1 MKLIV
6 STFLLMTTFLCCA
19 ASSFSLTTIPL
30 FTTVKSVPKTM
41 GISVPK
47 SAGLFQNNASAF
59 QALSKNSSTAFE
71 VQSFPVT
78 SSNLVDL
85 EVTPFQIL
93 APNATVCMG
102 TAQGDVAINQNEA
115 TFLRGHVKGDPH
127 SFVFLAV
134 FEHQTSGY
142 IEYTNKSHQFER
154 VVVAPASIEKG
165 VNSLMVVA
173 QEEETNLRVHCETE
187 SMPNYHAQVKKSFE
201 LLEEYKKKSENPLNS
216 QTLVST
222 IAVDCNHDFYK
233 MHDSNLTQTV
243 NYALTVM
250 GAASAIFER
259 DMNIIFQIN
268 YLRIWTVQDPFV
280 GENNH
285 RIFNN
290 FNNYW
295 YDNMQHIPRSFVKLI
310 SGSHLGGIANINT
323 KCVNNSSDTY
333 LTGTSLSGMEKNAI
347 FPTKNFVGEMN
358 TLTHEIGHNFGS
370 PHTHSCEWGPPID
383 SCYSSSETRCYAG
396 IKGSTGTIMS
406 YCYLNPKFTRLNFH
420 PRVAGL
426 IRSIAESSPCLAI
439 NLQYND
445 KDLSIEQITTPI
457 SGSTIPPNT
466 FFSPIVIVKNLGIT
480 TSLTAEISFFLS
492 KREHNHRT
500 NNLVTLQHRL
510 EPLHSQEIRTIQFD
524 SLSIEQEGDYQITFE
539 VLNPEDTLT
548 KNNIASIPI
557 IIGIKKQEELHLES
571 LITDKIYEVGDTFPI
586 SWKTTLLGDIRI
598 DYSLD
603 NGITWSPVV
612 SRISA
617 KEGKFNWIIPA
628 QNTKKGKIKLSSF
641 EESGIVDISD
651 EIFEIEIKADV
662 QPIRIVHPK
671 FANSSQSSILN
682 DTLVAV
688 QTMVRNNALSTV
700 SSFPIY
706 LKILHVSSGAMV
718 FYDSIVVSELKAQQ
732 EVLITFPKFRI
743 PSGDQFGVKY
753 SFQVWTNLD
762 NDQHKDN
769 DTIGSAFMCRI
780 NNLLLTSP
788 TLKTP
793 KNFGYSAFIPSV
805 SWEIPENKRE
815 KVLIQIDTSR
825 SFEHPIISE
834 YTTDN
839 YVTITKL
846 PAGQVYYWRVQ
857 RLSNGVWSPIWQFQK
872 LEWICNPRNG
882 SCYTVVYAGSAEM
895 ARNQAKEMGANPLTI
910 RSKEESNWIQSTF
923 GREKTWLGYSN
934 KGNSKKW
941 YWYSNDETD
950 YTNWGP
956 NQPDNFNGKEN
967 CAVLLEDGTWD
978 DIEEYFEYRSIFEI
992 SKKIAKIQNPTGGIL
1007 AEIFPNPVSSL
1018 ITIQFIQQQKDMEVS
1033 LFTSTGAKVFHSR
1046 VTNVKETSIN
1056 VSDLAIGAYTLVLT
1070 SQDGTV
1076 STSILVY
1083 R

>member
-1 MKLIV
+1 MGV
-6 STFLLMTTFLCCA
+6 
-19 ASSFSLTTIPL
+19 
-30 FTTVKSVPKTM
+30 SVP
-41 GISVPK
+41 S

-59 QALSKNSSTAFE
+59 HMLAKNSITPFE
-71 VQSFPVT
+71 VPSFPLT
-78 SSNLVDL
+78 SSNFVDL

-102 TAQGDVAINQNEA
+102 TALGDVAINQNQA
-115 TFLRGHVKGDPH
+115 TFLRGHVKGDPN

-173 QEEETNLRVHCETE
+173 QEEETNLRVQCETE

-201 LLEEYKKKSENPLNS
+201 LLEEYKKNKSENPLNS

-222 IAVDCNHDFYK
+222 LAVECNFDFYK
-233 MHDSNLTQTV
+233 NHNLNLTETV
-243 NYALTVM
+243 NYALTVI

-259 DMNIIFQIN
+259 DANIIFQVN
-268 YLRIWTVQDPFV
+268 YLRVWTVPDPFV

-285 RIFNN
+285 DIF
-290 FNNYW
+290 FKFDDYW
-295 YDNMQHIPRSFVKLI
+295 NKNMQHIPRSIAKLI
-310 SGSHLGGIANINT
+310 SGSFLGGIADIRTNCNNYLQ
-323 KCVNNSSDTY
+323 NNSFS
-333 LTGTSLSGMEKNAI
+333 GVSVSGMEKNAV
-347 FPTKNFVGEMN
+347 FPTKNFVGEIN
-358 TLTHEIGHNFGS
+358 TLTHELGHSLGS
-370 PHTHSCEWGPPID
+370 PHTHSCEWNPPID
-383 SCYSSSETRCYAG
+383 SCYTAEGNCFVG

-406 YCYLNPKFTRLNFH
+406 YCYLNPLFTRLNFH

-426 IRSIAESSPCLAI
+426 IRTIAESSPCLAS
-439 NLQYND
+439 NTNRQFSD
-445 KDLSIEQITTPI
+445 DLSLEKVIFPF
-457 SGSTIPPNT
+457 SGSTITPNKEFIPSVLLKNIGKNSIQNGEIICYLSKKEENHKSNSIFT
-466 FFSPIVIVKNLGIT
+466 LIHSIEPINSGEVRT
-480 TSLTAEISFFLS
+480 ISFEPISL
-492 KREHNHRT
+492 EHN
-500 NNLVTLQHRL
+500 
-510 EPLHSQEIRTIQFD
+510 
-524 SLSIEQEGDYQITFE
+524 GDYIVTFE
-539 VLNPEDTLT
+539 VVVVNDSM
-548 KNNIASIPI
+548 KYNNILSIPI
-557 IIGIKKQEELHLES
+557 RAGQPSIDVLQLDP
-571 LITDKIYEVGDTFPI
+571 LITNKIYQVGENFPI
-586 SWKTTLLGDIRI
+586 SWQTTLQRDVRI

-603 NGITWSPVV
+603 SGISWQPVI
-612 SRISA
+612 SR
-617 KEGKFNWIIPA
+617 IPA
-628 QNTKKGKIKLSSF
+628 QEKQYNWVIPAQSTKYGKIKISAF
-641 EESGIVDISD
+641 DESNTVDIS
-651 EIFEIEIKADV
+651 ESYFVIYVNSDV
-662 QPIRIVHPK
+662 QPIKIDHPKLAGKNEMSLVYDTLLSAKVLIKNTSSTTAFSVPVYVEIVHSP
-671 FANSSQSSILN
+671 
-682 DTLVAV
+682 
-688 QTMVRNNALSTV
+688 
-700 SSFPIY
+700 
-706 LKILHVSSGAMV
+706 SGAIAFV
-718 FYDSIVVSELKAQQ
+718 DSVILPELLSQQ
-732 EVLITFPKFRI
+732 EDTVEFSQFRI
-743 PSGDQFGVKY
+743 PSGEKNGIRY
-753 SFQVWTNLD
+753 SLRIWTNLD
-762 NDQHKDN
+762 NDQNKEN
-769 DTIGSAFMCRI
+769 DTIGGGFICKFYNLNNNSAI
-780 NNLLLTSP
+780 
-788 TLKTP
+788 LKTP
-793 KNFGYSAFIPSV
+793 KNNGFTAYFPSV

-834 YTTDN
+834 NTTDN

-846 PAGQVYYWRVQ
+846 PANQVYYWRVQ
-857 RLSNGVWSPIWQFQK
+857 RLTNGVWSPIWQFQK

-895 ARNQAKEMGANPLTI
+895 ARNQAKEMGAIPLTI
-910 RSKEESNWIQSTF
+910 RSKEESNWILSTF